1 VRLGAEAFQKR
12 GREPRFADAG
22 LAREQDHLVFT
33 SLRFAPAPQQQF
45 GFLFSSDEGGQAGGV
60 KRCTVPTTHF

>member
-12 GREPRFADAG
+12 GRELRFADAAG
-22 LAREQDHLVFT
+22 EQDHLVFT
-33 SLRFAPAPQQQF
+33 GLRFAPAPQQQF

-60 KRCTVPTTHF
+60 KLCTVPTTHF